1 MNSAFQREI
10 CEHSENV
17 REEGV
22 AERLSLRCK
31 EMVKFLSSTHH
42 HVVECFSSD
51 VKKLSLRARDNFFSL
66 PGESKLLN
74 EQKHKNRRTL
84 FMLRYVLRVTLATAL
99 IFGVSTLAVA
109 QYGGMP
115 GMPGMPGTPTYTP
128 HTYSSKG
135 PIIAGVMGAAA
146 GGGLLYWKLHN
157 RATLQGCVGGDGDKL
172 VSDKDDRTYTLVNNQ
187 EALKP
192 GERVELKGKKTKD
205 DAGEPA
211 FEVHKMSKDLGSC
224 TTTAETR

>member
-42 HVVECFSSD
+42 NVVERLSSD

-99 IFGVSTLAVA
+99 FFGVSTLAVA

-115 GMPGMPGTPTYTP
+115 RMPGMPGTRRTLLT
-128 HTYSSKG
+128 HTAQKARSSL
-135 PIIAGVMGAAA
+135 VSWVQRLAAA
-146 GGGLLYWKLHN
+146 SFTGSS
-157 RATLQGCVGGDGDKL
+157 TI
-172 VSDKDDRTYTLVNNQ
+172 
-187 EALKP
+187 
-192 GERVELKGKKTKD
+192 
-205 DAGEPA
+205 EPR
-211 FEVHKMSKDLGSC
+211 C
-224 TTTAETR
+224 